1 MPTPEQWLWRCQ
13 QIYNAA
19 LEQRKV
25 AYQRCGITLTRF
37 DQNNEL
43 PSLKAACPDFR
54 AVGSQVLQDVMAR
67 LDKAMKAFFRRVKNK
82 QGKAGFP
89 RFKARARYDSFTLSQ
104 AGWKLEG
111 RHLKIKGVGTFKLRL
126 SRPIE
131 GKIKTVTVRRDNC
144 GGWWVSFSCE
154 VEAKVWP
161 EPAKPLVGI
170 DVGLKHFC
178 VDSDPDSQ
186 PVANP
191 RYYRQAQAKLR
202 RQQRKMSRRKKGSA
216 KRRQAVKAVA
226 RTHRRIADMR
236 RDFLHKTANHY
247 ITSYQEI
254 HIEDLKV
261 SNMLKNRHLSKSI
274 SDAGWATFFELLCA
288 KAEEAGRA
296 VVKVAPHGT
305 SQNCSGCGERVP
317 KKLAVRVHRCHVC
330 GLVLDRDVNAARNIQ
345 AG

>member
-1 MPTPEQWLWRCQ
+1 M
-13 QIYNAA
+13 
-19 LEQRKV
+19 
-25 AYQRCGITLTRF
+25 
-37 DQNNEL
+37 
-43 PSLKAACPDFR
+43 
-54 AVGSQVLQDVMAR
+54 GSQVLQDVMAR
-67 LDKAMKAFFRRVKNK
+67 LDKAMKAFFQRVKNK
-82 QGKAGFP
+82 RGKAGFP

-154 VEAKVWP
+154 VEAKPWP
-161 EPAKPLVGI
+161 DPAKPLVGI

-191 RYYRQAQAKLR
+191 RYYRQAQVKLR
-202 RQQRKMSRRKKGSA
+202 RQQRKVARRKKGSA
-216 KRRQAVKAVA
+216 KCRQAVKALA

-247 ITSYQEI
+247 IKNYQEI
-254 HIEDLKV
+254 RVEDLKV
-261 SNMLKNRHLSKSI
+261 SNMVKNRQRCSPHPYGDQSRLRLKGLSKSI
-274 SDAGWATFFELLCA
+274 ADAGWATFFELLCA
-288 KAEEAGRA
+288 KAEEAGRT

-305 SQNCSGCGERVP
+305 SQNCSVCGERVP